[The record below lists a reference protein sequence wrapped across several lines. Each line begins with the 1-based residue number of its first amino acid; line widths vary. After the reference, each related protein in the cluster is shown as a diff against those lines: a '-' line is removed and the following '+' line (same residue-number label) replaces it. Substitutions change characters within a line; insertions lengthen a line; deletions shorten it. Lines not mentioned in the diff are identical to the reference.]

1 MTTLRL
7 TAYECQRQRQFGWWR
22 GRSMQWTNAAIAWP
36 LTLVKPAETLA
47 LDWLNTNERQKRAIS
62 SITLLNTISRKKMI
76 KKKKIQK
83 KMIKNNKKYKK
94 NDKKQQKTT
103 STKKK
108 TKNCKKTQTNKQ
120 TKPITRH
127 KTISWSDAT
136 PCVSGD
142 DLCTGCT
149 KGQSLRKTVLFRT
162 LPTTDEHTPKYKTI
176 IKKKK
181 KQEPTSRTVLKPLW
195 SRWRE

>member
-1 MTTLRL
+1 MTTLRRI
-7 TAYECQRQRQFGWWR
+7 AYECQRQRQFGWWT

-36 LTLVKPAETLA
+36 LTLVKSAETLA

-62 SITLLNTISRKKMI
+62 SITLLNTISRKKND
-76 KKKKIQK
+76 K
-83 KMIKNNKKYKK
+83 NKKYKKKNKKHQKIQK

-103 STKKK
+103 STKKNV
-108 TKNCKKTQTNKQ
+108 KNPNKQ
-120 TKPITRH
+120 NQLTRH

>member
-1 MTTLRL
+1 
-7 TAYECQRQRQFGWWR
+7 
-22 GRSMQWTNAAIAWP
+22 
-36 LTLVKPAETLA
+36 
-47 LDWLNTNERQKRAIS
+47 
-62 SITLLNTISRKKMI
+62 
-76 KKKKIQK
+76 
-83 KMIKNNKKYKK
+83 MIKNNKKYKK

-108 TKNCKKTQTNKQ
+108 TKNCKKPQTNKQ

-181 KQEPTSRTVLKPLW
+181 KNENPQVEQCWNHCGAVEENKTRQNNEMLVWFNTCKTAAPQNASEHTLNK
-195 SRWRE
+195 